1 MQGEK
6 SSPKPFPFRPFSRQM
21 AGRKTLGCK
30 VFFLSKNNRGLFAV
44 YTKFYHVWKWG
55 MAMGKRIV
63 SALLCVFLLCL
74 CTGCG
79 GYKEGQSFTALLPQN
94 IFSLD
99 PQTATG

>member
-21 AGRKTLGCK
+21 AERKTLDRKG
-30 VFFLSKNNRGLFAV
+30 FFLSKNNRGLFAV

-63 SALLCVFLLCL
+63 SALLCVFLLCCARAAGL
-74 CTGCG
+74 
-79 GYKEGQSFTALLPQN
+79 
-94 IFSLD
+94 
-99 PQTATG
+99 